1 MTNLVK
7 NMGHSGAH
15 TPCCKES
22 MIGQDKFNKSMTSIK
37 VAGNSQIHLVDKI
50 VHQSPCLFFDKI

>member
-1 MTNLVK
+1 
-7 NMGHSGAH
+7 MGHSGAH